1 MNTAPSVPHRDRRAI
16 ATPSAGPRARRMAR
30 WALAAAAL
38 VPLLAHASADA
49 PRCGDALGKGVAR
62 GESKRYVV
70 AWRPDPSPI
79 VVSRHFALDV
89 VVCAK
94 AGAAPAKS
102 LRVDATMPAHRHG
115 MNYRPTIA
123 ATGDGR
129 FRAEGLLFHMPG
141 AWEFA
146 FDVAGDDGTERVRAP
161 YELQ

>member
-1 MNTAPSVPHRDRRAI
+1 MNTAPSTPNRDRRAT
-16 ATPSAGPRARRMAR
+16 APPGAGTHARRMAR
-30 WALAAAAL
+30 RALVAAAL
-38 VPLLAHASADA
+38 VPLLAQASAAA

-62 GESKRYVV
+62 GESRRYVV
-70 AWRPDPSPI
+70 AWRADPSPI

-94 AGAAPAKS
+94 AGASPAKS

-146 FDVAGDDGTERVRAP
+146 FDVTGDDGTERVRAP

>member
-1 MNTAPSVPHRDRRAI
+1 MSTSPSTPHRERTACPSCGAVRRD
-16 ATPSAGPRARRMAR
+16 ARRAR
-30 WALAAAAL
+30 WALAVAAL
-38 VPLLAHASADA
+38 VPLLAQATAA
-49 PRCGDALGKGVAR
+49 VPNCGDALGKGVAR

-70 AWRPDPSPI
+70 AWRADPSPI
-79 VVSRHFALDV
+79 AVSRHFALDV

-94 AGAAPAKS
+94 SGAAPAKS

-115 MNYRPTIA
+115 MNYRPTVV

-146 FDVAGDDGTERVRAP
+146 FDVTGDEGTERVRAP
-161 YELQ
+161 YELR